1 MCVVRANQNAE
12 RPVSTRPLSGISVG
26 RITSNVEI
34 RSEAT
39 SSRRSS
45 SSAYSSRTFPL
56 PRCTATSGMDVLL
69 AQGAEPLEDDVDVPR
84 VRAEVEDGVE
94 IDTGGDFVVGTRER
108 REVDARVP
116 GTDRVSLPAPGGV
129 DTPETRVDEREPQP
143 LAEVEA
149 MARLQLLAHPLGAHD
164 EALHQPR
171 EPVEHVVDG
180 EKGVG
185 EGDPRRRGMRD

>member
-84 VRAEVEDGVE
+84 VRAEVEHGVE
-94 IDTGGDFVVGTRER
+94 IDARRHLVVAARER
-108 REVDARVP
+108 REVETLVP
-116 GTDRVSLPAPGGV
+116 GAEGV
-129 DTPETRVDEREPQP
+129 P
-143 LAEVEA
+143 L
-149 MARLQLLAHPLGAHD
+149 H
-164 EALHQPR
+164 
-171 EPVEHVVDG
+171 EPVRSE
-180 EKGVG
+180 ERRVG
-185 EGDPRRRGMRD
+185 EEAWE